1 MLEHLLSGT
10 SFFPFFFEGGDIAD
24 FARKNERGETR
35 AETFA
40 RSCFYFLQG
49 SYSEVMK
56 QLSFPQVFV

>member
-10 SFFPFFFEGGDIAD
+10 SFFPFFFEGGEVAD
-24 FARKNERGETR
+24 FARKNKRGETR
-35 AETFA
+35 AETLA
-40 RSCFYFLQG
+40 WSGFYFLQG